1 MRAADAIKAD
11 CARVMERAKKATPRP
26 WRWWTSCSHVRLSSD
41 ASGGDGDVLR
51 GDMAFHDR
59 QATVICGLDDR
70 EHITEACNT
79 APTIAQDALDLLG
92 EVERLRARLAECGPG
107 IERLRDL
114 QQAYAGGGDYM
125 RQLLEALEV
134 KLPTKEPS

>member
-1 MRAADAIKAD
+1 MSLK
-11 CARVMERAKKATPRP
+11 CFRVRGERTESVFTFVFALTPE
-26 WRWWTSCSHVRLSSD
+26 D
-41 ASGGDGDVLR
+41 
-51 GDMAFHDR
+51 
-59 QATVICGLDDR
+59 
-70 EHITEACNT
+70 
-79 APTIAQDALDLLG
+79 
-92 EVERLRARLAECGPG
+92 RARLAECGPG

>member
-1 MRAADAIKAD
+1 MRPADAIKAD
-11 CARVMERAKKATPRP
+11 CARVKDWLTGLWTHVEANRTPMVQQLA
-26 WRWWTSCSHVRLSSD
+26 H
-41 ASGGDGDVLR
+41 
-51 GDMAFHDR
+51 
-59 QATVICGLDDR
+59 
-70 EHITEACNT
+70 
-79 APTIAQDALDLLG
+79 DALDLLS